1 MMLNKFTTH
10 RRSFG
15 HNQDGASFIT
25 VLLYLAMGGIT
36 VLGFLKILPHYI
48 ELFSIKKVFASLA
61 QSEEIKTGTVADIR
75 TSYDR
80 RAMIDNITAIKG
92 VDLDITKENNDTVIT
107 AAWQQRIPLF
117 TGYTLLIDFAVSTT
131 DK

>member
-1 MMLNKFTTH
+1 MLNKFTTH

-15 HNQDGASFIT
+15 HNQKGAGFIT
-25 VLLYLAMGGIT
+25 VLLYLVVGGVM

-48 ELFSIKKVFASLA
+48 EYFSIKKVFAALA
-61 QSEEIKTGTVADIR
+61 QSEEVKTGTVADIR

-80 RAMIDNITAIKG
+80 RAGIDNITAIKG
-92 VDLDITKENNDTVIT
+92 VDLDIAKENNDTVIT

-117 TGYTLLIDFAVSTT
+117 TGYTLLIDFAVSTAE
-131 DK
+131 K

>member
-1 MMLNKFTTH
+1 MLNKFTTH

-15 HNQDGASFIT
+15 HNQEGGSFIT
-25 VLLYLAMGGIT
+25 VLLYLAMGGIV

-48 ELFSIKKVFASLA
+48 ELFAIKKVFAALA
-61 QSEEIKTGTVADIR
+61 QSEEVKTGTVADIR

-80 RAMIDNITAIKG
+80 RAGIDNITAIKG
-92 VDLDITKENNDTVIT
+92 TDLDITKENNDTVIT

>member
-1 MMLNKFTTH
+1 MNLNKFATH

-15 HNQDGASFIT
+15 HGQEGAGFIT
-25 VLLYLAMGGIT
+25 ILLYLVVGGAT

-48 ELFSIKKVFASLA
+48 EYFSIKKIFATLA
-61 QSEEIKTGTVADIR
+61 SSEEVKTGTVADIR

-80 RAMIDNITAIKG
+80 RAGIDNITAVKG
-92 VDLDITKENNDTVIT
+92 VDLDISKDNNDTVIT

-117 TGYTLLIDFAVSTT
+117 TGYTLLIDFDVSTAN
-131 DK
+131 K